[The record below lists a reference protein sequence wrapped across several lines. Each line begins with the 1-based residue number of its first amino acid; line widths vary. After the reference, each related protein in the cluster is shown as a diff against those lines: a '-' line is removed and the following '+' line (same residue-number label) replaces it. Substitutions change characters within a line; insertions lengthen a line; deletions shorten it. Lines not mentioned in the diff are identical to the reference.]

1 MDLIGRN
8 SIRCAFPFMQ
18 KAAAAILTM
27 FLFCGFVIADDLIL
41 SAGETFRS
49 GSDRQYDKDTA
60 TVNSLIRRGFHYLSS
75 KSVPF
80 DEVKSSIDSAVLICG
95 KRNIEV
101 PASLH
106 LLLARYH
113 YITGD
118 LRTASEEASMALRK
132 SSENR
137 QNDILAKTYLFL
149 GDYYRRTGMF
159 QESMEYY
166 NNAISVA
173 ERQKMKKIIPL
184 GYLGISAIYYSLDDM
199 KGYRENLQLLIESA
213 KAENDS
219 RYLVTG
225 YHRLGSSFLGDT
237 STSERRNFRVGD
249 SLLRKSIE
257 ISYAIRDTSSIAL
270 STANLGWNFYLEQ
283 KYDSSIAC
291 YERSLKY
298 SIRGKLFSISANSM
312 GNLGTIYRD
321 LGQTGKALFYY
332 RQGIESAHKDNDLYE
347 LWWIHRD
354 MSDLYLRNRDTAN
367 AYLNYVHFKKYS
379 DAFNKGV
386 SSQGL
391 ADARL
396 RYEADTHNKEV
407 ELLSLRLKN
416 NRLLNYG
423 FAGFILL
430 ITFIGLLLFRGS
442 KLKDKRRL
450 SELNRKVSEITQANL
465 RQQMNP
471 HFIFNTLNSIQYYMY
486 QHDKIATNNYLTK
499 FSTLMRK
506 VLDNSRST
514 SVPLSDEI
522 SALNLYLELEKLRFR
537 DKFEYSITIDDEID
551 PLMHKIPTML
561 IQPYVENSI
570 NHGLIPGEGKGF
582 VSIDLKLMDGFILCT
597 IEDNGIGRDASREM
611 NKRRGENHNSLG
623 TQITASRLD
632 LVNDLYGS
640 DLKIVYT
647 DLRNEKNEPRGTKVE
662 IHIPII
668 K

>member
-1 MDLIGRN
+1 M
-8 SIRCAFPFMQ
+8 
-18 KAAAAILTM
+18 KKTAAAILM
-27 FLFCGFVIADDLIL
+27 MLLFGNSVIADEFSL
-41 SAGETFRS
+41 SAGKSLRS
-49 GSDRQYDKDTA
+49 GSDRQYDRDTA
-60 TVNSLIRRGFHYLSS
+60 LVNSLVRKGFSVLSS
-75 KSVPF
+75 KKVAF
-80 DEVKSSIDSAVLICG
+80 EEVKVSIDSAVQICS

-113 YITGD
+113 FLTGD
-118 LRTASEEASMALRK
+118 LRTASEEASMALKK
-132 SSENR
+132 SSESR
-137 QNDILAKTYLFL
+137 QNDILTKTYLFL

-166 NNAISVA
+166 NNAVSVA
-173 ERQKMKKIIPL
+173 AKQKMKKIIPL
-184 GYLGISAIYYSLDDM
+184 GYTGISNIYYTLDDM

-219 RYLVTG
+219 AFIIAG
-225 YHRLGSSFLGDT
+225 YHRFGSSFLGDT
-237 STSERRNFRVGD
+237 STSERRNFRVAD
-249 SLLRKSIE
+249 SLLRKSVE
-257 ISYAIRDTSSIAL
+257 ISSAIRDTSFIAL

-298 SIRGKLFSISANSM
+298 SIPGKLLTISANSL

-321 LGQTGKALFYY
+321 LGQTGKALAYY
-332 RQGIESAHKDNDLYE
+332 RKGISLAHKDNDLYE

-367 AYLNYVHFKKYS
+367 AYLNYVFFKKYS
-379 DAFNKGV
+379 DVYNKGV

-391 ADARL
+391 ADARI

-423 FAGFILL
+423 FAGFILF

-442 KLKDKRRL
+442 KLKDKRKL

-506 VLDNSRST
+506 VLDNSRNT
-514 SVPLSDEI
+514 SVPLSDEL
-522 SALNLYLELEKLRFR
+522 SAVNLYLELEKLRFR

-570 NHGLIPGEGKGF
+570 NHGLIPGEGKGL

-611 NKRRGENHNSLG
+611 NKKRGENHNSLG

-632 LVNDLYGS
+632 LVNELYGS

-647 DLRNEKNEPRGTKVE
+647 DLKNEKNEPQGTKVE